1 ITVFSSTLTVIS
13 ALMRFITIILNWC
26 LAYDYWISK
35 SYAYCYWTILS
46 IVLPMIL
53 TSIIYS
59 TILIITNVKSK
70 PFNPYDHMR
79 KLVLSYLFRD
89 AYTLNWTLKYNKA
102 KQNGDK
108 VAQFQCYRGYLKEE
122 CNVGLLRL
130 FDSFSETAPQK
141 ILQLAIV
148 LRYIKTLTYFR
159 AITFSLYFLGI
170 AWGLVSYN
178 RSNRLVQLD
187 KYDIGTRGVIVQ
199 FWFLLCFSGGLASFN
214 IFKSLFHLVCIFIL
228 ASRTLCIAYVASQL
242 PMETSVACILQIILS
257 ATLVFVFDSPKFSQ
271 SAIKNYIL
279 CLAFGVVYLFIY
291 TPVKDAPTK
300 FKYLLYI
307 MFCLLQNIIICVV
320 FIPLYLSI
328 AIILLYLVGIALM
341 IYYYLACHPGIR
353 SSVF

>member
-1 ITVFSSTLTVIS
+1 MDFACGLRLDNVDSANVASYQITVFSSTLTVIS

-35 SYAYCYWTILS
+35 SFAYCYWTILS

-53 TSIIYS
+53 TSMIYS
-59 TILIITNVKSK
+59 TIMVITNVKNK
-70 PFNPYDHMR
+70 PYNPWDHVR

-89 AYTLNWTLKYNKA
+89 ARTLNWALQYNEA
-102 KQNGDK
+102 KKHGDK

-130 FDSFSETAPQK
+130 FDTFSETAPQK

-159 AITFSLYFLGI
+159 AITFSIYFLSI

-187 KYDIGTRGVIVQ
+187 KHDIGTRGVIIQ
-199 FWFLLCFSGGLASFN
+199 FWFLLCFS
-214 IFKSLFHLVCIFIL
+214 V
-228 ASRTLCIAYVASQL
+228 SRTVCIAYVASQV
-242 PMETSVACILQIILS
+242 PMETSIASIIQIILS
-257 ATLVFVFDSPKFSQ
+257 ATLVFVFDQPKFSK
-271 SAIKNYIL
+271 SAIMNYIL
-279 CLAFGVVYLFIY
+279 CLAFGIVYLFIY

-300 FKYLLYI
+300 FKYLLYLT
-307 MFCLLQNIIICVV
+307 FCLLQNIILCI
-320 FIPLYLSI
+320 FYIPLYLSI
-328 AIILLYLVGIALM
+328 AIIVLYLIGIALM
-341 IYYYLACHPGIR
+341 IYYYLQCHPGIT